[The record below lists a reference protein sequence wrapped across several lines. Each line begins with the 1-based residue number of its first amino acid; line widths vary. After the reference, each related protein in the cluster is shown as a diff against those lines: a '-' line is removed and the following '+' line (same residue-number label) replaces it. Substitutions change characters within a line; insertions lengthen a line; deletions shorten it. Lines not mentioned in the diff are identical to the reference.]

1 MTATAEKKMALPK
14 GLTHRILAEGYGPG
28 AWHGADMRAALS
40 DVTADIA
47 FWRPKPERHNIAEIA
62 VHHAYY
68 QHSVRGRLG
77 PGAIEPFVLE
87 GEDWFEQSSEAG
99 LGWPTIR
106 ALVEDQQ
113 QRLTAV
119 VSDIESGR
127 VNSPLSS
134 DERFGL
140 VLGITCHAVYHAGQV
155 QLVKRLHR

>member
-99 LGWPTIR
+99 LGWPAIR

-155 QLVKRLHR
+155 QLVKRLNR